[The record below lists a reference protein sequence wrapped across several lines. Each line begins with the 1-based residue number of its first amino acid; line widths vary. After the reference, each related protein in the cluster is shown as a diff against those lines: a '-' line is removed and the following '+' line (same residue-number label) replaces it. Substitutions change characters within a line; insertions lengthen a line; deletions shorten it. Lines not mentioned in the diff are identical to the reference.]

1 MSVNIVERAIA
12 YREIFE
18 TEKGKLILADLIDH
32 CGLFRNTYV
41 GDVNT
46 MMINEGKRNVLLYI
60 LSILNIDLPTL
71 LKMVEDNRK
80 ERMNG
85 D

>member
-1 MSVNIVERAIA
+1 MSVDLVSRAIA
-12 YREIFE
+12 YREVFE
-18 TEKGKLILADLIDH
+18 SEKGKLILADLIEH
-32 CGLFRNTYV
+32 CGLFRNTFS

-46 MMINEGKRNVLLYI
+46 MMLNEGKRNVLLYI
-60 LSILNIDLPTL
+60 LSILNIDLLNL